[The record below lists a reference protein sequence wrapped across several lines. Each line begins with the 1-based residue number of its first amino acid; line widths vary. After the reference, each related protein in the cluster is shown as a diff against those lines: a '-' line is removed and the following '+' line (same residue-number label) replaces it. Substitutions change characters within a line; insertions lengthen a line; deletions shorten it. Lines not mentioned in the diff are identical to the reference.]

1 MDNWSRLEV
10 VPLPAGI
17 PPNPSSPAHCH
28 EPLDARAIDARVVAP
43 LGPAVRLLL
52 IARPRSL
59 RYQREPSLVMRT
71 ERRLSV

>member
-1 MDNWSRLEV
+1 MDNRSRLEV
-10 VPLPAGI
+10 VPRDFGHPAD
-17 PPNPSSPAHCH
+17 PYLACAHCH

-59 RYQREPSLVMRT
+59 RYQQ
-71 ERRLSV
+71 